1 MTKILFRNALGVF
14 CMHKEKE
21 RVIEK
26 ILFKDLEDYEK
37 NKDSYKKKLQEK
49 FKVAAYEKEHIVS
62 PSQDI
67 LRKLYQINK
76 TRTRGLI
83 TRSINEDNMISS
95 AVRNIKD
102 IEKSI
107 NLLSKRLR
115 DWYSLYLPEFERKI
129 EDNRKFSSEI
139 QKKSRQKL
147 MKEYKIMQSM
157 GAELKNEDLAPIM
170 ALAERVSNLFELID
184 SQKNYLEEVTDRYCP
199 NAKEVCGSMIAS
211 ELIALS
217 GSLRKLVIMPSS
229 TIQMLGAEKALFRHI
244 VSGAKPPRH
253 GVIIN
258 HPLLSGA
265 KQSEHGKIARGIAS
279 AISIAV
285 KVDYFKKRDDNT
297 TGKELRKELDK
308 KFRRKG
314 R

>member
-1 MTKILFRNALGVF
+1 
-14 CMHKEKE
+14 MHKEKG
-21 RVIEK
+21 RIIDK
-26 ILFKDLEDYEK
+26 ILFKDSQDYEK
-37 NKDSYKKKLQEK
+37 NRDVYLEKLQEK
-49 FKVAAYEKEHIVS
+49 FKVAAYEKDHIIS

-67 LRKLYQINK
+67 LRKLYEINQ
-76 TRTRGLI
+76 TRTKKLI
-83 TRSINEDNMISS
+83 IQSINEDNMISS
-95 AVRNIKD
+95 ALRNIKD
-102 IEKSI
+102 IERSI

-129 EDNRKFSSEI
+129 EDNRKFSTEI
-139 QKKSRQKL
+139 QKKSKQKL
-147 MKEYKIMQSM
+147 MKEYKIRESM
-157 GAELKNEDLAPIM
+157 GADLKDHDLAPIM
-170 ALAERVSNLFELID
+170 ALAERISHLFELTD
-184 SQKNYLEEVTDRYCP
+184 NQKHYLDQITDRYCP
-199 NAKEVCGSMIAS
+199 NTTEVCGSMIAS

-285 KVDYFKKRDDNT
+285 KVDYFKKGRDRS
-297 TGKELRKELDK
+297 TGKKLRQELDK
-308 KFRRKG
+308 KFRRKD